1 MRFFSLLTLGFAL
14 ILTATAQ
21 QKPSRSVSPEY
32 VPGQLVVQFEP
43 TLSESERQFLIA
55 NMGARLSR
63 RLLFSELYLLEV
75 HPAADIRALC
85 HSLSRVPGIKSADP
99 NGYIQLAWNPDD
111 PIFPNQVSLFTVG
124 APQAWDIFTGDPN
137 YILAVLDTGALLS
150 HEDLQAKLLNGFD
163 FGGNASGVRDSD
175 PSDVAGHGTI
185 VSGIAGAVTNNSLGI
200 ACICPNSSILPVK
213 VFRDSGQG
221 ILTDLIDGI
230 AWAVQQGAH
239 VINMSLGTNTVFAAL
254 ETAVN
259 NAWNSGTVV
268 VAAAGNNNNSVAFYP
283 AFYNNAIA
291 VAACHQD
298 GTKSN
303 QSNFGNW
310 VDVAAPSGDVRY
322 TRITG
327 GYGRDQNGFT
337 SYASPMVAAQAALL
351 YAMIA
356 DGPTDR
362 NTTRA
367 QIVRQIIEQTTTAV
381 PGNYVTHGMINVN
394 NAVQRASQVT
404 VNGKVQIAGFIG
416 AYDQLELQLH
426 LRNIGSNTNLQSR
439 TVTPDAEGN
448 FSATFNGYFGNYDLY
463 IDIPRALNKRIQ
475 NARMRHPGP
484 SLNII
489 HFTPGDVNNDG
500 IISDPD
506 LISVLFD
513 YSLTGSR
520 NSDLNGDTIV
530 GDADLLMVLFNFGS
544 TEE

>member
-1 MRFFSLLTLGFAL
+1 MRFFSLFTLSFAL

-43 TLSESERQFLIA
+43 TLSEGERQFLIA

-63 RLLFSELYLLEV
+63 RLLFSEFYLLEV
-75 HPAADIRALC
+75 HPAANIHALC

-99 NGYIQLAWNPDD
+99 NGYIQLAWNPND

-124 APQAWDIFTGDPN
+124 APQAWDLFTGDPN

-150 HEDLQAKLLNGFD
+150 HEDLQAKLLSGFD
-163 FGGNASGVRDSD
+163 FGGDANGNRDGD
-175 PSDVAGHGTI
+175 PSDVSGHGTI
-185 VSGIAGAVTNNSLGI
+185 VTGIAGAVTNNSLGI

-213 VFRDSGQG
+213 VFRDNGQG
-221 ILTDLIDGI
+221 VLTDLIDGI

-259 NAWNSGTVV
+259 NAWNSGAIV

-298 GTKSN
+298 GSKSN
-303 QSNFGNW
+303 PSNFGNW

-322 TRITG
+322 TRNTG

-356 DGPTDR
+356 DGPSDR

-367 QIVRQIIEQTTTAV
+367 QIVRQIIEQTSTGV
-381 PGNYVTHGMINVN
+381 PGNYVSHGMINVN

-416 AYDQLELQLH
+416 AYNQLELQIH

-484 SLNII
+484 NLNII

-500 IISDPD
+500 MVSDPD

-513 YSLTGSR
+513 YGMTGSR
-520 NSDLNGDTIV
+520 DTDLNGDMIV

-544 TEE
+544 TEQ